1 MSNHRVHQ
9 AMSAKWPASTG
20 SVRQPARARD
30 LLNAVRPGNRLSL
43 GQHGHRQEAHATG
56 QTGVQK
62 LILAVAVVAT
72 TLVSAALMV
81 LASVVFD
88 LGY

>member
-1 MSNHRVHQ
+1 MGKSRTPRTNGG
-9 AMSAKWPASTG
+9 P
-20 SVRQPARARD
+20 
-30 LLNAVRPGNRLSL
+30 N
-43 GQHGHRQEAHATG
+43 
-56 QTGVQK
+56 

-81 LASVVFD
+81 LASIFFD